1 MQSTAV
7 QKITAVLAVENVQ
20 PSLDFWTQRLGFE
33 CTVTVPHEDTT
44 GFAILVKDGT
54 ELMLQSVA
62 SILADLGANTGEVN
76 GRSAALFIEVA
87 DLGAIENAIDG
98 YPIEMPRRTNRC
110 PRTRR
115 ALHRVRAT
123 RVAAQSGSS
132 ATAAVASR
140 IYDSTARSSS
150 ATLTCSSSV

>member
-1 MQSTAV
+1 MADTTV

-87 DLGAIENAIDG
+87 DLAAIEKAMNG
-98 YPIEMPRRTNRC
+98 YPIEMPRRTTFYGMHEIGVRE
-110 PRTRR
+110 PGGHFVVFAQR
-115 ALHRVRAT
+115 A
-123 RVAAQSGSS
+123 
-132 ATAAVASR
+132 
-140 IYDSTARSSS
+140 
-150 ATLTCSSSV
+150 

>member
-1 MQSTAV
+1 MASRI
-7 QKITAVLAVENVQ
+7 QKITPVLAVENVQ

-44 GFAILVKDGT
+44 GFAILEKDGT

-87 DLGAIENAIDG
+87 DLAEIEHGLGD
-98 YPIEMPRRTNRC
+98 YPIEMARRTTFYGMHEIGVRE
-110 PRTRR
+110 PGGHFIVFAQR
-115 ALHRVRAT
+115 A
-123 RVAAQSGSS
+123 
-132 ATAAVASR
+132 
-140 IYDSTARSSS
+140 
-150 ATLTCSSSV
+150 